1 MYEGSYTDGISAVRR
16 RVRVTVTMM
25 RLHIADEAGR
35 TLDEWSF
42 SGLRLAEEIY
52 NPSQPVRLSHREKG
66 DARLFLSSQEI
77 LDRLAGQAPGL
88 RRRRS
93 LKRRILIQAG
103 IGLAALG
110 ILTAVVLAALPYAA
124 DSLARFV
131 PRRWEYSIGSG
142 FMATLE
148 ERFPPCTGL
157 GGRTALAS
165 LARRIAGKQDALSRV
180 RIRVLR
186 SRIPNAFALPGGH
199 IGIFEGLISFIESP
213 EELAGVLAHEMAHAA
228 LRHPMK
234 SILRQSG
241 YRLIFSA
248 MAGDASMFGSSAAK
262 LTETLLNLSFTREAE
277 RESDRISIDML
288 NRAGI
293 RSYGLPRFLKR
304 LHQADSRNTSRGGY
318 FSTHPAPEE
327 RARAM
332 RSWVRDGNSAMT
344 AGEWEAVQ
352 RMCRVA
358 EF

>member
-1 MYEGSYTDGISAVRR
+1 MYEGSYTDGISAVRH
-16 RVRVTVTMM
+16 RVRITVTMM
-25 RLHIADEAGR
+25 RLHIADETGR

-52 NPSQPVRLSHREKG
+52 NSSQPVRLFHLEKG

-77 LDRLAGQAPGL
+77 LDRLAGLAPGL
-88 RRRRS
+88 RPRRS
-93 LKRRILIQAG
+93 LKRRMLIQAG

-110 ILTAVVLAALPYAA
+110 ILAVVVLAALPYAA

-131 PRRWEYSIGSG
+131 PRRWENSIGSG
-142 FMATLE
+142 FMAALE
-148 ERFPPCTGL
+148 KRFPPCTGL
-157 GGRTALAS
+157 GGQTALAS
-165 LARRIAGKQDALSRV
+165 LARRIAGNQDTLTRV

-186 SRIPNAFALPGGH
+186 SRIPNAFALPGGY
-199 IGIFEGLISFIESP
+199 IGIFEGLIRFTESP
-213 EELAGVLAHEMAHAA
+213 EELAGVLAHEMAHAEN
-228 LRHPMK
+228 RHPMK

-248 MAGDASMFGSSAAK
+248 MTGDTSMLGSSAAK

-277 RESDRISIDML
+277 RKSDRISIDML

-293 RSYGLPRFLKR
+293 RSYGLPRFLNR
-304 LHQADSRNTSRGGY
+304 LRKADSGKTSRGGY

-327 RARAM
+327 RAKAM
-332 RSWVRDGNSAMT
+332 RRWVRDGNAAMT
-344 AGEWEAVQ
+344 EGEWEAVRQ
-352 RMCRVA
+352 MCRVT